1 MVRIVGVQR
10 SQDVAQEFVLLQN
23 QGAMRVCLRGHAVVA
38 ESAHGAACPSAA
50 FVLPDCVDLMPG
62 QYALLRS
69 GRGTPRWC
77 HTEDGLHIFYTYLG
91 RETPVWADQTGPFHL
106 LAPQH
111 SYIEC
116 QREVVA
122 V

>member
-10 SQDVAQEFVLLQN
+10 SEDVAQEFVLLQN
-23 QGAMRVCLRGHAVVA
+23 QGSMRVSLRGHAVVA
-38 ESAHGAACPSAA
+38 ESAHGTDRPVAAY
-50 FVLPDCVDLMPG
+50 VLPDVVDLMPG
-62 QYALLRS
+62 QYALLRT
-69 GRGTPRWC
+69 GRGRPKWS
-77 HTEDGLHIFYTYLG
+77 HTDDGFHIYYTYIG
-91 RETPVWADQTGPFHL
+91 REAPVWSDQQGPFHL

-111 SYIEC
+111 TYSEC

>member
-10 SQDVAQEFVLLQN
+10 SQDVTQEFVLLQN

-38 ESAHGAACPSAA
+38 ESAHGVDCPHAA
-50 FVLPDCVDLMPG
+50 FVLPDYIDLMPG
-62 QYALLRS
+62 QYALVRT
-69 GRGTPRWC
+69 GRGNPRWC
-77 HTEDGLHIFYTYLG
+77 HTEDGLHVYYTYLG
-91 RETPVWADQTGPFHL
+91 RDVPVWSNQSGPFHL

-116 QREVVA
+116 QKEVVA